1 MILYS
6 SISFQFQR
14 RIISKALRCSNPYFL
29 TPEPT
34 RSYASFAI
42 RLDAKMSSLYNQS
55 IPVMIKYLHNVSKI
69 LDKTVAYADEKGLKH
84 DEILAFRLRED
95 MRPSVDFS

>member
-1 MILYS
+1 
-6 SISFQFQR
+6 
-14 RIISKALRCSNPYFL
+14 
-29 TPEPT
+29 
-34 RSYASFAI
+34 
-42 RLDAKMSSLYNQS
+42 MSSLYKQS

-69 LDKTVAYADEKGLKH
+69 LDNTVAYADGKGLKH